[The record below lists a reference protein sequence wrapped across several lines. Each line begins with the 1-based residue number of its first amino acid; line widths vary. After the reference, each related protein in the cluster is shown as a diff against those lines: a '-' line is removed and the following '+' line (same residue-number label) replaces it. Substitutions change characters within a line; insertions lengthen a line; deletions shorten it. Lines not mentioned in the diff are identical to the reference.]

1 MSGIGNMASMMAM
14 SWIRMEVADMFS
26 SALLSPIIEALVP
39 KQGASLV
46 MPKGSL
52 YMNILF
58 EGLATHCM
66 ESKRKCYIRKVPL
79 VSHGIELVGHAMHI
93 WASLHGFGNTLSGA
107 GYTSSFLVRG
117 ANHKRGWYNKYY
129 PCNRGVKGDK
139 LSCDEYPFASTLNGG
154 HANHLMIPY
163 HCNYCRY
170 TNPIDKECRLAN
182 FTVALTY
189 RRVNRL
195 LASLIPWFRLILL
208 INTVQ
213 NIHFFE

>member
-1 MSGIGNMASMMAM
+1 MDEHPGSQSIPLTLNKYLYGNADPVNHIDPSGNFPLGGMMSGIGNMASMMAM

-46 MPKGSL
+46 MPKGNL

-66 ESKRKCYIRKVPL
+66 ASKRKCYIRKVPL

-117 ANHKRGWYNKYY
+117 ARHERRWYNKYY
-129 PCNRGVKGDK
+129 PCNRGG
-139 LSCDEYPFASTLNGG
+139 EG
-154 HANHLMIPY
+154 
-163 HCNYCRY
+163 R
-170 TNPIDKECRLAN
+170 
-182 FTVALTY
+182 
-189 RRVNRL
+189 
-195 LASLIPWFRLILL
+195 
-208 INTVQ
+208 
-213 NIHFFE
+213 

>member
-26 SALLSPIIEALVP
+26 SALLLPIIEALVP

-46 MPKGSL
+46 MPKGNL

-66 ESKRKCYIRKVPL
+66 ASKRKCYIRKVPL

-107 GYTSSFLVRG
+107 GYTSSFLIRG
-117 ANHKRGWYNKYY
+117 AGHKSGWYNKYY

-154 HANHLMIPY
+154 HANYLNDSVSLQLLPQHESNRQGELLGKFYSRANISVGKPFISVA
-163 HCNYCRY
+163 
-170 TNPIDKECRLAN
+170 NPLVPSYFIDKHGAKHPL
-182 FTVALTY
+182 F
-189 RRVNRL
+189 
-195 LASLIPWFRLILL
+195 
-208 INTVQ
+208 
-213 NIHFFE
+213 